1 MNVNGITKTGAGTQ
15 AFQLKMNQGTDS
27 VSKNIQN
34 QISNA
39 QKQMQEL
46 GDNKE
51 MTMEEK
57 MKKRQEIQQQINDL
71 QNQLR
76 QHQIEQRKENQQKT
90 GSSMNDMIGG
100 SKQAPRKARGGN
112 GMSSASM
119 QAIISADSSMKQVKV
134 QGAMKSELD
143 GRAGVLN
150 AEIKVDQ
157 ARGGDVTKKKE
168 ELAKVEAKAEDITQ
182 SQMNTLS
189 DANKKLEEAAEAD
202 QEAARTDKS
211 DKKDKTD
218 NKEKQA
224 GVVSGQE
231 SGSDTI
237 HETGQRY
244 DPIDVVS
251 EGVTVSTVTVTKS
264 AGNNVD
270 LKV

>member
-1 MNVNGITKTGAGTQ
+1 MALSSIMTGALLSANT
-15 AFQLKMNQGTDS
+15 S
-27 VSKNIQN
+27 R
-34 QISNA
+34 QIA
-39 QKQMQEL
+39 HVQHATKKQM
-46 GDNKE
+46 
-51 MTMEEK
+51 
-57 MKKRQEIQQQINDL
+57 
-71 QNQLR
+71 
-76 QHQIEQRKENQQKT
+76 
-90 GSSMNDMIGG
+90 
-100 SKQAPRKARGGN
+100 
-112 GMSSASM
+112 
-119 QAIISADSSMKQVKV
+119 
-134 QGAMKSELD
+134 D
-143 GRAGVLN
+143 GHAGVLD
-150 AEIKVDQ
+150 AEIKLDS

-189 DANKKLEEAAEAD
+189 DANKKLEEAAKAD

-251 EGVTVSTVTVTKS
+251 EGVSVSTGTVTKP